1 MSAVE
6 DRLREIGALG
16 DALSDGATGAAPFD
30 IGEAALLLGSFDRP
44 GVPLDR
50 YRAHFDELAEAAR
63 TPDRL
68 ASTLGGAFGYTG
80 DRATYDDLQNANLL
94 RVIDRRK
101 GLPVALGILY
111 MAVGRRLGAH
121 VEGLDFPG
129 HFLIRVDRTKIVD
142 PFERGAK
149 RDPPA
154 LRQMLKAAYGPA
166 AELETA
172 HFRPATDRGVL
183 LRLQNNI
190 RLRLARRR
198 QFEAAL
204 AVLER
209 MTWIAPDLP
218 DLVRERAMIEAAL
231 GRFKGAVES
240 LERYIAMEPADGPR
254 LEAAVLIQRFRA
266 RLN

>member
-1 MSAVE
+1 MTPAE
-6 DRLREIGALG
+6 AELRRIGEGGGAL
-16 DALSDGATGAAPFD
+16 FD

-44 GVPLDR
+44 GVPLGR
-50 YRAHFDELAEAAR
+50 YRAHFDELAAAAGSAG
-63 TPDRL
+63 RL
-68 ASTLGGAFGYTG
+68 AAALGGAFGYTG
-80 DRATYDDLQNANLL
+80 DRATYDDVQNANLL

-111 MAVGRRLGAH
+111 MAAGRRLGAR

-129 HFLIRVDRTKIVD
+129 HFLIRVDRAQILD
-142 PFERGAK
+142 PFERGAV

-154 LRQMLKAAYGPA
+154 LRQLLKAAYGA
-166 AELETA
+166 SAELEAA
-172 HFRPATDRGVL
+172 HFRAAADRSVL

-209 MTWIAPDLP
+209 MAWIAPGLAE
-218 DLVRERAMIEAAL
+218 LARERAMLEAAL

-240 LERYIAMEPADGPR
+240 LERYIAMESADGPR
-254 LEAAVLIQRFRA
+254 LEAAALAQRFRA

>member
-154 LRQMLKAAYGPA
+154 LRRMLKAAYGPA

-172 HFRPATDRGVL
+172 HFRPATDCGVL

-218 DLVRERAMIEAAL
+218 DLVRERAMLEAAL

>member
-6 DRLREIGALG
+6 DRLRGIGALG
-16 DALSDGATGAAPFD
+16 DEPFD
-30 IGEAALLLGSFDRP
+30 IGEAALLLGSFERP

-50 YRAHFDELAEAAR
+50 YRAHFDELAGAAGS
-63 TPDRL
+63 PGRL
-68 ASTLGGAFGYTG
+68 AAALGGAFGYTG

-101 GLPVALGILY
+101 GLPVALGVLY

-129 HFLIRVDRTKIVD
+129 HFLIRLDRAEILD

-149 RDPPA
+149 REP
-154 LRQMLKAAYGPA
+154 QAAYGPS

-204 AVLER
+204 DVLER

-218 DLVRERAMIEAAL
+218 ELVRERAMLEAAL
-231 GRFKGAVES
+231 GRFRGAVES
-240 LERYIAMEPADGPR
+240 LERYIAMERGEGPR
-254 LEAAVLIQRFRA
+254 LEAAALLQRFRA

>member
-1 MSAVE
+1 MSTAE
-6 DRLREIGALG
+6 ARLREIGARG
-16 DALSDGATGAAPFD
+16 EEPFD

-50 YRAHFDELAEAAR
+50 YRSHFDELAEAAGSA
-63 TPDRL
+63 DRL
-68 ASTLGGAFGYTG
+68 ASTLGYTG

-111 MAVGRRLGAH
+111 MAAGRRLGAH

-129 HFLIRVDRTKIVD
+129 HFLIRVNRSEIVD
-142 PFERGAK
+142 PFERGAV
-149 RDPPA
+149 REPPA
-154 LRQMLKAAYGPA
+154 LRQMLKAAYGPS

-172 HFRPATDRGVL
+172 HFRATADRGVL

-204 AVLER
+204 VVLER
-209 MTWIAPDLP
+209 MTWIAPGLAE
-218 DLVRERAMIEAAL
+218 LLRERAMLEAAL

-240 LERYIAMEPADGPR
+240 LERYIAMEPADGAR
-254 LEAAVLIQRFRA
+254 LEAATLIQRFRA

>member
-1 MSAVE
+1 MSAAE

-16 DALSDGATGAAPFD
+16 DAPLD

-50 YRAHFDELAEAAR
+50 YRAHFDELAEAAGN
-63 TPDRL
+63 PDRL
-68 ASTLGGAFGYTG
+68 ASTLGGAFGYAG
-80 DRATYDDLQNANLL
+80 DRVTYDDLQNANLL
-94 RVIDRRK
+94 RVIDRRR

-129 HFLIRVDRTKIVD
+129 HFLVRVDRAEIVD
-142 PFERGAK
+142 PFERGEK
-149 RDPPA
+149 REPPT
-154 LRQMLKAAYGPA
+154 LRQMLKAAYGPS

-172 HFRPATDRGVL
+172 HFRAATDRGVL

-198 QFEAAL
+198 QFDAAL
-204 AVLER
+204 DVLER
-209 MTWIAPDLP
+209 MTWIAPDLAE
-218 DLVRERAMIEAAL
+218 LVRERAMLEAAL
-231 GRFKGAVES
+231 GRFKGAIES
-240 LERYIAMEPADGPR
+240 LERYIGMERADGPR
-254 LEAAVLIQRFRA
+254 LEAAALLQRFRA
-266 RLN
+266 RLH

>member
-1 MSAVE
+1 MSEAE
-6 DRLREIGALG
+6 ARLREIGASG
-16 DALSDGATGAAPFD
+16 EEPFD

-50 YRAHFDELAEAAR
+50 YRGHFDELAKAAGS
-63 TPDRL
+63 PDRL
-68 ASTLGGAFGYTG
+68 AATLGGAFGYAG

-111 MAVGRRLGAH
+111 IAAGRRLGAH

-129 HFLIRVDRTKIVD
+129 HFLIRVDRTAIVD
-142 PFERGAK
+142 PFEGGAQ
-149 RDPPA
+149 REPPA
-154 LRQMLKAAYGPA
+154 LRQLLKAAYGPS

-172 HFRPATDRGVL
+172 HFRATADRGVL

-198 QFEAAL
+198 EFEAAL

-209 MTWIAPDLP
+209 MTWIAPGLAE
-218 DLVRERAMIEAAL
+218 LVRERAMLEAAL
-231 GRFKGAVES
+231 GRFRGAVES
-240 LERYIAMEPADGPR
+240 LERYIAMEPADGAR
-254 LEAAVLIQRFRA
+254 LEAAALIQRFRA

>member
-1 MSAVE
+1 MSTVE
-6 DRLREIGALG
+6 ARLREIGAHG
-16 DALSDGATGAAPFD
+16 EEPFD

-50 YRAHFDELAEAAR
+50 YRAHFDELAEAAGS
-63 TPDRL
+63 PDRL
-68 ASTLGGAFGYTG
+68 APTLGGAFGYTG

-101 GLPVALGILY
+101 GLPVALGIIY
-111 MAVGRRLGAH
+111 MEVGRRLGAH

-129 HFLIRVDRTKIVD
+129 HFLIRVDRAEIVD
-142 PFERGAK
+142 PFERGE
-149 RDPPA
+149 RREPPA
-154 LRQMLKAAYGPA
+154 LREMLKAAYGPS

-172 HFRPATDRGVL
+172 YFRATTDRGVL

-190 RLRLARRR
+190 RLRLAQQR

-204 AVLER
+204 GVLDR

-218 DLVRERAMIEAAL
+218 ELVRERAILEAAL
-231 GRFKGAVES
+231 GRFKGAVQS
-240 LERYIAMEPADGPR
+240 LERYIAMESAEGAR
-254 LEAAVLIQRFRA
+254 LEAATLLQRFRA

>member
-1 MSAVE
+1 MRPAE
-6 DRLREIGALG
+6 AELRRIGARG
-16 DALSDGATGAAPFD
+16 EEPFD

-50 YRAHFDELAEAAR
+50 YRAHFDELAETAGSA
-63 TPDRL
+63 DRL
-68 ASTLGGAFGYTG
+68 AAAIGGAFGYRG

-94 RVIDRRK
+94 RVIDRRR

-129 HFLIRVDRTKIVD
+129 HFLIRVDRTEIVD
-142 PFERGAK
+142 PFERGAA

-154 LRQMLKAAYGPA
+154 LRQLLKAAYGA
-166 AELETA
+166 SAELETA
-172 HFRPATDRGVL
+172 HFRTAADRSVL

-198 QFEAAL
+198 RFEAAL
-204 AVLER
+204 DVLER
-209 MTWIAPDLP
+209 MMWLAPDLAE
-218 DLVRERAMIEAAL
+218 LVRERAMLEAAL

-254 LEAAVLIQRFRA
+254 LEAATLIQRFRA

>member
-1 MSAVE
+1 MSTVE
-6 DRLREIGALG
+6 ARLREIGAHG
-16 DALSDGATGAAPFD
+16 EEPFD
-30 IGEAALLLGSFDRP
+30 IGEAGLLLGSFDRP

-50 YRAHFDELAEAAR
+50 YRVHFDELAEAAGS
-63 TPDRL
+63 PDRL
-68 ASTLGGAFGYTG
+68 ASTLGAAFGYAG

-101 GLPVALGILY
+101 GLPVALGIIY
-111 MAVGRRLGAH
+111 MEVGRRLGAH

-129 HFLIRVDRTKIVD
+129 HFLIRVNRAEIVD
-142 PFERGAK
+142 PFERGE
-149 RDPPA
+149 RREPPA
-154 LRQMLKAAYGPA
+154 LRQMLKAAYGPS

-172 HFRPATDRGVL
+172 HFRATTDRGVL

-190 RLRLARRR
+190 RLRLAQQR

-204 AVLER
+204 GVLER

-218 DLVRERAMIEAAL
+218 ELVRERAMLEAAL
-231 GRFKGAVES
+231 GRFKGAVQS
-240 LERYIAMEPADGPR
+240 LERYIAMESAEEAR
-254 LEAAVLIQRFRA
+254 LEAAALLQRFRA

>member
-1 MSAVE
+1 MSAAE
-6 DRLREIGALG
+6 TQLRRIGAG
-16 DALSDGATGAAPFD
+16 GEEPFD

-50 YRAHFDELAEAAR
+50 YRAHFGELAEAAGS
-63 TPDRL
+63 PDRL
-68 ASTLGGAFGYTG
+68 ADTLGGAFGYTG

-111 MAVGRRLGAH
+111 MAVGRRLGAR

-129 HFLIRVDRTKIVD
+129 HFLIRVDRTRIID
-142 PFERGAK
+142 PFERGAN
-149 RDPPA
+149 REPPA
-154 LRQMLKAAYGPA
+154 LRQMLKAAYGPS
-166 AELETA
+166 AELEAT
-172 HFRPATDRGVL
+172 HFRTAADRSVL

-204 AVLER
+204 GVLER
-209 MTWIAPDLP
+209 MTWIAPDLAE
-218 DLVRERAMIEAAL
+218 LIRERAMLEAAL

-254 LEAAVLIQRFRA
+254 LEAAALIQRFRA

>member
-1 MSAVE
+1 MTPAE
-6 DRLREIGALG
+6 TGLRRIGEYREE
-16 DALSDGATGAAPFD
+16 PFD

-44 GVPLDR
+44 GVPLER
-50 YRAHFDELAEAAR
+50 YRAHFDELAEAAGS
-63 TPDRL
+63 PGRL
-68 ASTLGGAFGYTG
+68 AAALGGEFGYTG

-94 RVIDRRK
+94 RVIDRRR

-121 VEGLDFPG
+121 VEGLEFPG
-129 HFLIRVDRTKIVD
+129 HFLIRVDRAEIVD
-142 PFERGAK
+142 PFDGGAV

-154 LRQMLKAAYGPA
+154 LRQMLKAAYGSK
-166 AELETA
+166 AELEAA
-172 HFRPATDRGVL
+172 HFRTAADRSVL

-204 AVLER
+204 DVLER
-209 MTWIAPDLP
+209 MAWIAPDLAE
-218 DLVRERAMIEAAL
+218 LMRERAMLEAAL

-254 LEAAVLIQRFRA
+254 LEAAALIQRFRA

>member
-1 MSAVE
+1 MTPAE
-6 DRLREIGALG
+6 AELRRIGEG
-16 DALSDGATGAAPFD
+16 GEEPFD

-50 YRAHFDELAEAAR
+50 YRAHFDELAEAAGS
-63 TPDRL
+63 PDRL
-68 ASTLGGAFGYTG
+68 ADTLGGAFGYTG

-94 RVIDRRK
+94 RVIDRRR

-129 HFLIRVDRTKIVD
+129 HFLIRVDRTEIVD
-142 PFERGAK
+142 PFERGAA

-154 LRQMLKAAYGPA
+154 LRQLLKAAYGA
-166 AELETA
+166 SAELEAA
-172 HFRPATDRGVL
+172 HFRTAADRSVL

-198 QFEAAL
+198 QFETAL

-209 MTWIAPDLP
+209 MTWIAPGLAE
-218 DLVRERAMIEAAL
+218 LMRERAMLEAAL

-240 LERYIAMEPADGPR
+240 LERYIAMEPADGAR
-254 LEAAVLIQRFRA
+254 LEAATLIQRFRA

>member
-1 MSAVE
+1 MNEAE
-6 DRLREIGALG
+6 AKLKEIGARG
-16 DALSDGATGAAPFD
+16 EEPFD

-44 GVPLDR
+44 GVPLAR
-50 YRAHFDELAEAAR
+50 YHAHFDELAATAGSPDSLAA
-63 TPDRL
+63 
-68 ASTLGGAFGYTG
+68 ALGGAFGYTG

-111 MAVGRRLGAH
+111 MATGRRLGAH

-129 HFLIRVDRTKIVD
+129 HFLIRVDRKEIVD
-142 PFERGAK
+142 PFERGAA
-149 RDPPA
+149 REPPA
-154 LRQMLKAAYGPA
+154 LRQMLKAAYGPS
-166 AELETA
+166 AELQTA
-172 HFRPATDRGVL
+172 HFRPATDRSVL

-198 QFEAAL
+198 QFDAAL

-209 MTWIAPDLP
+209 MAWIAPDLAE
-218 DLVRERAMIEAAL
+218 LLRERAMLEAAL

-254 LEAAVLIQRFRA
+254 LEAAALIQRFRA

>member
-1 MSAVE
+1 MSTVE
-6 DRLREIGALG
+6 DRLREIGAHG
-16 DALSDGATGAAPFD
+16 EEPFD

-50 YRAHFDELAEAAR
+50 YRAHFDELAEAAG

-68 ASTLGGAFGYTG
+68 APTLGGAFGYSG

-101 GLPVALGILY
+101 GLPVALGIIY
-111 MAVGRRLGAH
+111 MEVGRRLGAH
-121 VEGLDFPG
+121 VEGLNFPG
-129 HFLIRVDRTKIVD
+129 HFLIRVDRGEIVD
-142 PFERGAK
+142 PFERGE
-149 RDPPA
+149 RREPPV
-154 LRQMLKAAYGPA
+154 LRQMLKAAYGPS

-172 HFRPATDRGVL
+172 HFHPATDRGVL

-204 AVLER
+204 GVLER

-218 DLVRERAMIEAAL
+218 ELVRERAMLEAAL
-231 GRFKGAVES
+231 GRFKGAVQS
-240 LERYIAMEPADGPR
+240 LERYIAVERSEGAR
-254 LEAAVLIQRFRA
+254 LEAAALLQRFRA

>member
-1 MSAVE
+1 MSEAE
-6 DRLREIGALG
+6 ARLREIGAQG
-16 DALSDGATGAAPFD
+16 EVPFD

-50 YRAHFDELAEAAR
+50 YRGHFDELAGAAGS
-63 TPDRL
+63 PDRL
-68 ASTLGGAFGYTG
+68 AATLGGAFGYTG

-129 HFLIRVDRTKIVD
+129 HFLIRVDRTVIVD

-149 RDPPA
+149 REPPA
-154 LRQMLKAAYGPA
+154 LRQLLKAAYGPS
-166 AELETA
+166 AELEAA
-172 HFRPATDRGVL
+172 HFRATADRGVL

-204 AVLER
+204 GVLER
-209 MTWIAPDLP
+209 MTWIAPDLAE
-218 DLVRERAMIEAAL
+218 LVRERAMLEAAL
-231 GRFKGAVES
+231 GRFKGAIGS
-240 LERYIAMEPADGPR
+240 LERYIALEPEEGPR
-254 LEAAVLIQRFRA
+254 FEAAALIQRFRA

>member
-1 MSAVE
+1 MSAAE

-16 DALSDGATGAAPFD
+16 DAPLD
-30 IGEAALLLGSFDRP
+30 IGEAALLLGSFNRP

-50 YRAHFDELAEAAR
+50 YRAHFDELAEAAGN
-63 TPDRL
+63 PDRL
-68 ASTLGGAFGYTG
+68 ASTLGGTFGYTG

-94 RVIDRRK
+94 RVIDRRR

-129 HFLIRVDRTKIVD
+129 HFLIRVDRAEIVD
-142 PFERGAK
+142 PFERGEK
-149 RDPPA
+149 REPPA
-154 LRQMLKAAYGPA
+154 LRQMLKAAYGPS
-166 AELETA
+166 AELETD
-172 HFRPATDRGVL
+172 HFRAATDRSVL

-204 AVLER
+204 DVLER
-209 MTWIAPDLP
+209 MTWIAPDLAE
-218 DLVRERAMIEAAL
+218 LVRERAMLEAAL

-240 LERYIAMEPADGPR
+240 LERYIGMERADGPR
-254 LEAAVLIQRFRA
+254 LEAAVLLQRFRA

>member
-1 MSAVE
+1 MTPAE
-6 DRLREIGALG
+6 TGLRRIGEYG
-16 DALSDGATGAAPFD
+16 EEPFD

-44 GVPLDR
+44 GVPLER
-50 YRAHFDELAEAAR
+50 YRAHFDELAEAAGS
-63 TPDRL
+63 PGRL
-68 ASTLGGAFGYTG
+68 AAALGGEFGYTG

-94 RVIDRRK
+94 RVIDRRR

-121 VEGLDFPG
+121 VEGLEFPG
-129 HFLIRVDRTKIVD
+129 HFLIRVDRAEIVD
-142 PFERGAK
+142 PFEGGAV

-154 LRQMLKAAYGPA
+154 LRQMLKAAYGSK
-166 AELETA
+166 AELEAA
-172 HFRPATDRGVL
+172 HFRTAADRSVL

-204 AVLER
+204 DVLER
-209 MTWIAPDLP
+209 MAWIAPDLAE
-218 DLVRERAMIEAAL
+218 LMRERAMLEAAL

-254 LEAAVLIQRFRA
+254 LEAAALIQRFRA